1 MYVSHKLPL
10 NAEAIQGFVFCAES
24 HSTSSSLMS
33 RSCYSV
39 LTFDF
44 LEPAK
49 SQTEHSSCVSLASR
63 LGFSFQTPQPIS
75 ACKNT
80 CCRITLRTRFILE
93 IRKREKKYSWL
104 VLFLKKKKNTPT
116 RYYQLVCSTIFFF
129 LIKKVI
135 LRTGRHVIM

>member
-93 IRKREKKYSWL
+93 IRKREKKYSWP
-104 VLFLKKKKNTPT
+104 VLFLKKKNSPT

-129 LIKKVI
+129 N
-135 LRTGRHVIM
+135 